1 MRRISAVFLCLLLLA
16 GLPPAALA
24 APVGADYDVLVT
36 PEDNI
41 GLNMREGPSS
51 AYDKV
56 REDPIPMY
64 ALLHITQVDVD
75 EKGREW
81 GYTSY
86 TENGVTDTGWVFL
99 PQTTRT
105 EASGGGGSDPS
116 SSGITVGLSGGE
128 AAAALDPAQAA
139 AYLSVLK
146 ELGTAY
152 GFCPASNDP
161 YRSNPEEKSGLA
173 FARLLDF
180 DGDGSMELY
189 LYYILS
195 REAPDDEGYDRLEEE
210 IWLWNGAT
218 ANRVHSEE
226 FYASWGTSYGA
237 YRYLLPENGRI
248 LLGSDNFYV
257 RQRIGGTDMTLLQL
271 QGGQV
276 TEYRSAWDMWD
287 NNTPEG
293 DYSATLDGQELSP
306 IDPVLRTDT
315 DFTNIIDR
323 RVKEFYDTYSPGKGE
338 VLVEGGDL
346 LWKSSEVDSLMALLA
361 DRAVADSRGT
371 DALAGVPYYGDR
383 STCRMDGRMAAAYG
397 RALSAQPKESEWGA
411 RLYAALVDVSGDGYP
426 LLLTAYRYPEAR
438 WGLGNCSGAQIWEV
452 RDGEAVPYDFAGD
465 SGSFDDTAGTFS
477 LITVRSTGVLRAN
490 SNGGGAVNPL
500 QGDLFYRASGG
511 RLKLVATLVENTED
525 GTYTLDGRAV
535 DSREAAWERL
545 GVEGEE
551 TELTANG
558 SDYFLEADTVS
569 ATTAA
574 AALEAYAAAAPEMP
588 EKEEARP
595 DRADPEEDEEYER
608 KDSRDRD
615 EKEGEEEDG
624 ESRPAGDGGLPT
636 AVVAAIAGGGGAVV
650 AGGAVWLLFG
660 RKKRS

>member
-1 MRRISAVFLCLLLLA
+1 MRRISAFLLCLLLLA
-16 GLPPAALA
+16 GMLPAALA

-51 AYDKV
+51 AYGKV
-56 REDPIPMY
+56 RENPIPMY
-64 ALLHITQVDVD
+64 TLLHITQVDVD

-99 PQTTRT
+99 PQTTRM
-105 EASGGGGSDPS
+105 EASGGGGTDSF
-116 SSGITVGLSGGE
+116 SGGTTVGLPDGE

-139 AYLSVLK
+139 AYLSVLE

-161 YRSNPEEKSGLA
+161 YFSNPEEKSGLA

-210 IWLWNGAT
+210 IWTWNGAT

-226 FYASWGTSYGA
+226 FYASWGNSYGA

-257 RQRIGGTDMTLLQL
+257 RQDTGGTSMTLLQL
-271 QGGQV
+271 RGGQV
-276 TEYRSAWDMWD
+276 AEYRSAWDWWGS
-287 NNTPEG
+287 NTVER
-293 DYSATLDGQELSP
+293 DYSAVLDGQELSP
-306 IDPVLRTDT
+306 IDPVLRTDN
-315 DFTNIIDR
+315 DFIDIVDR
-323 RVKEFYDTYSPGKGE
+323 RVKELYDTYASSKGE
-338 VLVEGGDL
+338 TLIGSEGL
-346 LWKSSEVDSLMALLA
+346 YWKSSDVDSLMALLA
-361 DRAVADSRGT
+361 DRAVADSRGP

-383 STCRMDGRMAAAYG
+383 SACRMDGRMAAAYG
-397 RALSAQPKESEWGA
+397 RALGAQPKEGEWGA
-411 RLYAALVDVSGDGYP
+411 RLHAALVDVSGDGYP

-438 WGLGNCSGAQIWEV
+438 WGLGNCGGAQIWEV
-452 RDGEAVPYDFAGD
+452 RDGEAVPYNFAGD

-477 LITVRSTGVLRAN
+477 LITVRGAGVLRAN

-500 QGDLFYRASGG
+500 QGDLLYRTSGG
-511 RLKLVATLVENTED
+511 RLKLVSTLVENTED

-551 TELTANG
+551 TALTLSG

-569 ATTAA
+569 AATAA
-574 AALEAYAAAAPEMP
+574 AALEAYASAAPEVP
-588 EKEEARP
+588 EEEIRP
-595 DRADPEEDEEYER
+595 DEPEEDEEER
-608 KDSRDRD
+608 ESSRDRD
-615 EKEGEEEDG
+615 EEDEEEEDG

-650 AGGAVWLLFG
+650 AGGAVWFLFG

>member
-1 MRRISAVFLCLLLLA
+1 MRRISAFLLCLLLLA
-16 GLPPAALA
+16 GMLPAALA
-24 APVGADYDVLVT
+24 VPVGADYDVLVT

-41 GLNMREGPSS
+41 GLNMREGPNS
-51 AYDKV
+51 AYGKV
-56 REDPIPMY
+56 RENPIPMY
-64 ALLHITQVDVD
+64 TLLHITQVDVD

-105 EASGGGGSDPS
+105 EASGGGGTDSF
-116 SSGITVGLSGGE
+116 SGGTTVGLPDGE

-139 AYLSVLK
+139 AYLSVLE
-146 ELGTAY
+146 ELGTAC

-161 YRSNPEEKSGLA
+161 YFSNPEEKSGLA

-210 IWLWNGAT
+210 IWTWNGAT

-226 FYASWGTSYGA
+226 FYASWGNSYGA
-237 YRYLLPENGRI
+237 YRYLLPESGRI

-257 RQRIGGTDMTLLQL
+257 RQDTGGTSMTLLQL
-271 QGGQV
+271 RGGQV
-276 TEYRSAWDMWD
+276 AEYRSAWDWWGS
-287 NNTPEG
+287 NTVER
-293 DYSATLDGQELSP
+293 DYSAVLDGQELSP
-306 IDPVLRTDT
+306 IDPVLRTDN
-315 DFTNIIDR
+315 DFIDIVDR
-323 RVKEFYDTYSPGKGE
+323 RVKELYDTYSSSKGE
-338 VLVEGGDL
+338 TLIESEGL
-346 LWKSSEVDSLMALLA
+346 YWKSSDVDSLMALLA
-361 DRAVADSRGT
+361 DRAVADSRGP

-383 STCRMDGRMAAAYG
+383 SACRMDGKMAAAYG
-397 RALSAQPKESEWGA
+397 RALGAQPKEGEWGA
-411 RLYAALVDVSGDGYP
+411 RLHAALVDVSGDGYP

-452 RDGEAVPYDFAGD
+452 RDGEAVPYNFAGD

-500 QGDLFYRASGG
+500 QGDLLYRTSGG
-511 RLKLVATLVENTED
+511 RLKLVSTLVENTED

-551 TELTANG
+551 TALTLSG

-569 ATTAA
+569 AATAA
-574 AALEAYAAAAPEMP
+574 AALEAYASAAPEVP
-588 EKEEARP
+588 EEEIRP
-595 DRADPEEDEEYER
+595 DEPEEDEEER
-608 KDSRDRD
+608 ESRRDRD
-615 EKEGEEEDG
+615 EEDEEEEDG
-624 ESRPAGDGGLPT
+624 ESRPAGDGGLST

-650 AGGAVWLLFG
+650 AGGAVWFLFG

>member
-1 MRRISAVFLCLLLLA
+1 MRRISAFLLCLLLLA
-16 GLPPAALA
+16 GMLPAALA
-24 APVGADYDVLVT
+24 VPVGADYDVLVT

-51 AYDKV
+51 AYNKV
-56 REDPIPMY
+56 RENPIPMY
-64 ALLHITQVDVD
+64 TLLHITQVDVD

-99 PQTTRT
+99 PQTTRM
-105 EASGGGGSDPS
+105 EASGGGGTDSF
-116 SSGITVGLSGGE
+116 SGGTTVGLPDGE

-139 AYLSVLK
+139 AYLSVLE

-161 YRSNPEEKSGLA
+161 YFSNPEEKSGLA

-210 IWLWNGAT
+210 IWTWNGAT

-226 FYASWGTSYGA
+226 FYASWGNSYGA

-257 RQRIGGTDMTLLQL
+257 RQDTGGTSMTLLQL
-271 QGGQV
+271 RGGQV
-276 TEYRSAWDMWD
+276 AEYRSAWDWWGS
-287 NNTPEG
+287 NTVER
-293 DYSATLDGQELSP
+293 DYSAVLDGQELSP
-306 IDPVLRTDT
+306 IDPVLRTDN
-315 DFTNIIDR
+315 DFIDIVDR
-323 RVKEFYDTYSPGKGE
+323 RVKELYDTYASSKGE
-338 VLVEGGDL
+338 TLIESEGL
-346 LWKSSEVDSLMALLA
+346 YWKSSDVDSLMALLA
-361 DRAVADSRGT
+361 DRAVADSRGP

-383 STCRMDGRMAAAYG
+383 SACRMDGKMAAAYG
-397 RALSAQPKESEWGA
+397 RALGAQPKEGEWGA
-411 RLYAALVDVSGDGYP
+411 RLHAALVDVSGDGYP

-438 WGLGNCSGAQIWEV
+438 WGLGNCGGAQIWEV
-452 RDGEAVPYDFAGD
+452 RDGEAVPYNFAGD

-551 TELTANG
+551 TALTLSG

-569 ATTAA
+569 AATAA
-574 AALEAYAAAAPEMP
+574 AALEAYASAAPEMP
-588 EKEEARP
+588 EEEIRP
-595 DRADPEEDEEYER
+595 DEPEEDEEER
-608 KDSRDRD
+608 ESRRDRD
-615 EKEGEEEDG
+615 EEDGEEEDG

-650 AGGAVWLLFG
+650 AGGAVWLLS
-660 RKKRS
+660 RKKAGKP